1 MLEPL
6 AKMFKQDFHHISISI
21 RPYVVRKAVREP
33 AFLFLRAFM
42 FAQ

>member
-6 AKMFKQDFHHISISI
+6 AEMCKQDLHHISISI
-21 RPYVVRKAVREP
+21 RPYVARKAVREP

-42 FAQ
+42 FA